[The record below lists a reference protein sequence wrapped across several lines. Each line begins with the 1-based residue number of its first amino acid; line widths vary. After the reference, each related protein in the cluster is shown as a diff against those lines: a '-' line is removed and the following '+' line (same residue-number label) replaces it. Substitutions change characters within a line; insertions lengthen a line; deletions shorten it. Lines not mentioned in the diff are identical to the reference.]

1 MNTMTGRLLLG
12 LLIICVATSCPT
24 RRVNRIC
31 PMNFAPV
38 CGSDGN
44 TYSNM
49 SALHIINFIN
59 IKTLKDPHINFDE
72 CNLQSS

>member
-1 MNTMTGRLLLG
+1 MSVG
-12 LLIICVATSCPT
+12 LLRKTKLTLLFSIDSAGKSGLLRKTSCPT

-49 SALHIINFIN
+49 CVLCT
-59 IKTLKDPHINFDE
+59 KKDIMFVRE
-72 CNLQSS
+72 GRC